1 MIFHGVIKLLNNYKS
16 SLLLT
21 SKTILLLLLFCFCFE
36 ACSEKLAELYELRY
50 ELPFCRLLTVIFLR
64 FFNCAIKKSQ
74 VPNGSTSSKFRDWLM
89 AVRNDQEKL
98 ISN

>member
-1 MIFHGVIKLLNNYKS
+1 MITKAHCYLPQKS
-16 SLLLT
+16 
-21 SKTILLLLLFCFCFE
+21 FCCCCCCFFFFE
-36 ACSEKLAELYELRY
+36 ACSEKLAELYELCY
-50 ELPFCRLLTVIFLR
+50 ELPFCRLLTLIFLR

-74 VPNGSTSSKFRDWLM
+74 VPNGSSSSKFRGWLM